1 MADDFIIP
9 DSPLSRGIEAA
20 RKGNMGHLRVGAA
33 SLLAEKGKL
42 PEGFDDKDLIAIFE
56 FLKAIGVGVDVFAS
70 KVLPYV
76 VLAKAGVDLINGYLE
91 VYSADRRESTLE
103 FPFPYPSEIEPGAVT
118 LLKLAAQVKK
128 QVRGLDFLDNEDAIE
143 QLVVSFQSVAP
154 DGRPRP
160 VDTDTVVTVT
170 AIGLLQDKLELVF
183 RAGGSGTGDAVPG
196 SELSRSDTAGT
207 ELERVG
213 AFHRSGTTEWKI
225 DLGPGDNQVEY
236 GLNGLSLAL
245 VVDVLCVVRLPD
257 GTAFP
262 MKTVAED
269 WGLSF

>member
-1 MADDFIIP
+1 MIFG
-9 DSPLSRGIEAA
+9 SYQE
-20 RKGNMGHLRVGAA
+20 VGTVTR
-33 SLLAEKGKL
+33 
-42 PEGFDDKDLIAIFE
+42 
-56 FLKAIGVGVDVFAS
+56 AIGVGADVFAS

-118 LLKLAAQVKK
+118 LLKLTAQVKK

-170 AIGLLQDKLELVF
+170 AIGLLQDKLELVL

-225 DLGPGDNQVEY
+225 DLGPGDNLVEY